1 MAKVHEIG
9 VCDKKGSKILKV
21 SSVIAIKGKGIV
33 GDRKYKENNE
43 KITQI
48 TLIELENINYYNK
61 ISNSK
66 IEPLEFRRNIVTEG
80 IKLNDLISKE
90 FFIGNIKI
98 KGHALCRPCEY
109 LQKKLGHNNFIKEML
124 YKGGLRCEILT
135 DGKINVFDKIESIIK

>member
-66 IEPLEFRRNIVTEG
+66 IEPLEFRRNIITQD
-80 IKLNDLISKE
+80 IKLNDLIDKE
-90 FFIGNIKI
+90 FFIGKI
-98 KGHALCRPCEY
+98 KVKGHDLCRPCLY
-109 LQKKLGHNNFIKEML
+109 LEKLLNQKNFVKILEL
-124 YKGGLRCEILT
+124 KGGLRCEILS
-135 DGKINVFDKIESIIK
+135 DGVINLNDKIVTVN